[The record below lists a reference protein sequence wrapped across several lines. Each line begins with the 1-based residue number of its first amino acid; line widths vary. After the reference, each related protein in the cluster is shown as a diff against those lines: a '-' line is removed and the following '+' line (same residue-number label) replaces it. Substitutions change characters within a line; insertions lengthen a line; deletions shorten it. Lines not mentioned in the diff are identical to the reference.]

1 MKKFFRGFS
10 WVVLDIVFINVS
22 LILSLILRFGKG
34 WGTYFYVYREL
45 IIYLSGFFLLF
56 AVVFRL
62 YKRIWRYL
70 SISDLFLIAEVVT
83 GGIFST
89 VLCLNL
95 VKGIAFP
102 RTVVALTWFFSLAL
116 VGGSRL
122 VWRLYCERKGVF
134 NKGQERMLIVGAG
147 DAGEVISREI
157 IRRPDLGKLV
167 GFVDDDK
174 EKVGKRIHNVKVL
187 GNVEGIND
195 ILEGER
201 VSTVIIAIP
210 TASGKEIRRIFNNI
224 KNKEVKIE
232 TLPGLYELV
241 DGKVSV
247 SRIRNIRIED
257 LLGRE
262 PVDLN
267 LEEIS
272 GYLKGKRV
280 MVTGGGGSIGGE
292 LARQICRFK
301 PRSLILLDHSENGLF
316 HIDLELERKWSGAGE
331 RVGKRAGVGTG
342 AGAGKGKEAGAD
354 MEVGANR
361 DMELDLELVVADIRD
376 RDKMDKIFKRY
387 RPEVVFHAAAHK
399 HVPMMEYH
407 PDEAVMNNIIGT
419 KNVAE
424 LAEKYGAER
433 VVMIS
438 TDKAINPTSVMGA
451 SKRVA
456 EMVVKDLGS
465 RKAEVEEGMRGEGKN
480 KTKFVAVRFGNVLES
495 NGSVVPMFKQQIAE
509 GGPVTVTDREVKRY
523 FMTLPEASQLVIQ
536 AGALG
541 KGGEVFVL
549 DMGEPV
555 KMLDMAEELIRLSG
569 LEVGEDIEIK
579 IVGLRPGE
587 KMFEEI
593 LTEEERSGV
602 LGDSGHEKIFIA
614 KVEEVDGEKLEK
626 DVRELEEL
634 ARAMDAEGV
643 VKKLQEMLPSYQP
656 NRGMLKDS
664 I

>member
-1 MKKFFRGFS
+1 MKKIFKRFV
-10 WVVLDIVFINVS
+10 WVVLDLA
-22 LILSLILRFGKG
+22 LIDVALIITLVLKYGKDCSP
-34 WGTYFYVYREL
+34 YFYLYRNLFVYL
-45 IIYLSGFFLLF
+45 PLFFYLST
-56 AVVFRL
+56 AIFRL
-62 YKRIWRYL
+62 YKRMWRYL
-70 SISDLFLIAEVVT
+70 SIGDLFLIAEVVT
-83 GGIFST
+83 AGVFAS

-95 VKGIAFP
+95 VEGFFPP
-102 RTVVALTWFFSLAL
+102 RTVIALTWFFSLAL

-122 VWRLYCERKGVF
+122 VWRLYCEKKSDF
-134 NKGQERMLIVGAG
+134 NVAGEKVLIVGAG

-157 IRRPDLGKLV
+157 IKRCDLGILI
-167 GFVDDDK
+167 GFVDDDQ
-174 EKVGKRIHNVKVL
+174 EKIGKRIYNRTVFGSIK
-187 GNVEGIND
+187 EIND
-195 ILEGER
+195 VLEKEQIN
-201 VSTVIIAIP
+201 TVIIAIP
-210 TASGKEIRRIFNNI
+210 TASGKQIKRIVDNI
-224 KNKEVKIE
+224 KNKKVKIK

-272 GYLKGKRV
+272 RYLEGKRV

-292 LARQICRFK
+292 LARQICRFGPK
-301 PRSLILLDHSENGLF
+301 SLILLDHSENGLF
-316 HIDLELERKWSGAGE
+316 HINLELERKWSGVGE
-331 RVGKRAGVGTG
+331 ETG
-342 AGAGKGKEAGAD
+342 AK
-354 MEVGANR
+354 MEIVP
-361 DMELDLELVVADIRD
+361 VVVDIRN
-376 RDKMDKIFKRY
+376 REKINKIFKKY
-387 RPEVVFHAAAHK
+387 EPEVIFHSAAHK

-424 LAEKYGAER
+424 LAERYGAER
-433 VVMIS
+433 VVLIS

-456 EMVVKDLGS
+456 EMVVKYLGS
-465 RKAEVEEGMRGEGKN
+465 RKMEVEERTTESKN

-536 AGALG
+536 AGTLG
-541 KGGEVFVL
+541 IGGEVFVL
-549 DMGEPV
+549 DMGKPIKV
-555 KMLDMAEELIRLSG
+555 LDLAKQMIRLSG
-569 LEVGEDIEIK
+569 LELGEDIEIK

-602 LGDSGHEKIFIA
+602 LGDSGHKKIFIA
-614 KVEEVDGEKLEK
+614 KVEKVDGEKLEK
-626 DVRELEEL
+626 DIEELERL
-634 ARAMDAEGV
+634 ARKMDAEGIV
-643 VKKLQEMLPSYQP
+643 RKLQEMVPSYKP
-656 NRGMLKDS
+656 NRGMMK
-664 I
+664 

>member
-1 MKKFFRGFS
+1 MKNIIRRFS
-10 WVVLDIVFINVS
+10 WIILDIVFINVS

-34 WGTYFYVYREL
+34 WEIYFYVYWES
-45 IIYLSGFFLLF
+45 IVYLSGFFLLF

-70 SISDLFLIAEVVT
+70 SIGDLFLIAEVVT
-83 GGIFST
+83 GGIFVT
-89 VLCLNL
+89 ILCLNW

-122 VWRLYCERKGVF
+122 IWRVYCERKGAL
-134 NKGQERMLIVGAG
+134 NRGQERILIVGAG

-157 IRRPDLGKLV
+157 IRRSDLGKLV

-174 EKVGKRIHNVKVL
+174 EKIGKRIHNRKVF
-187 GNVEGIND
+187 GSVEDIND
-195 ILEGER
+195 ILEKEQIN
-201 VSTVIIAIP
+201 TVIIAIP
-210 TASGKEIRRIFNNI
+210 TASGKEIKRIVDNI
-224 KNKEVKIE
+224 RNKEMKIK

-262 PVDLN
+262 PIDLN

-272 GYLKGKRV
+272 GYLEGKRV
-280 MVTGGGGSIGGE
+280 IVTGGGGSIGGE
-292 LARQICRFK
+292 LARQICRFGPK
-301 PRSLILLDHSENGLF
+301 SLVLLDHSENGLF
-316 HIDLELERKWSGAGE
+316 HINLELEGKW
-331 RVGKRAGVGTG
+331 AGV
-342 AGAGKGKEAGAD
+342 EI
-354 MEVGANR
+354 
-361 DMELDLELVVADIRD
+361 ELVVADIRD
-376 RDKMDKIFKRY
+376 REKMEKIFGKY

-424 LAEKYGAER
+424 LAERYGAER

-465 RKAEVEEGMRGEGKN
+465 KSN
-480 KTKFVAVRFGNVLES
+480 TKFVAVRFGNVLES

-541 KGGEVFVL
+541 RGGEVFVL
-549 DMGEPV
+549 DMGEPIKV
-555 KMLDMAEELIRLSG
+555 LDMAEELIRLSG
-569 LEVGEDIEIK
+569 FEVGEDIEIK
-579 IVGLRPGE
+579 IIGLRPGE
-587 KMFEEI
+587 KLFEEL
-593 LTEEERSGV
+593 LTEEEKSGV
-602 LGDSGHEKIFIA
+602 LGDSGHKKIFIA

-626 DVRELEEL
+626 NVRELEVLAKEL
-634 ARAMDAEGV
+634 DLEGIV
-643 VKKLQEMLPSYQP
+643 RKLQEVLPNYQP
-656 NRGMLKDS
+656 NRDMLK
-664 I
+664 

>member
-1 MKKFFRGFS
+1 MKKIIRRFS
-10 WVVLDIVFINVS
+10 WVVLDVVFINVS
-22 LILSLILRFGKG
+22 LILSLILRFGEG

-45 IIYLSGFFLLF
+45 IIYLTGFFLLF
-56 AVVFRL
+56 AVIFRL
-62 YKRIWRYL
+62 YRRIWRYL
-70 SISDLFLIAEVVT
+70 SIGDLFLIAEVVT

-122 VWRLYCERKGVF
+122 VWRLYCERKGAL
-134 NKGQERMLIVGAG
+134 NRGQERILIVGAG

-157 IRRPDLGKLV
+157 IRRPDLGQLV
-167 GFVDDDK
+167 GFMDDDK
-174 EKVGKRIHNVKVL
+174 EKVGKRIHNRKVL

-195 ILEGER
+195 ILEKEQ

-210 TASGKEIRRIFNNI
+210 TASGKEIKRIVENI
-224 KNKEVKIE
+224 KNKEVNIK

-247 SRIRNIRIED
+247 SRIRSIRIED

-272 GYLKGKRV
+272 GYLQGKRV

-292 LARQICRFK
+292 LARQICRFGPK
-301 PRSLILLDHSENGLF
+301 SLILLDHSENGLF
-316 HIDLELERKWSGAGE
+316 HINLELEGKWT
-331 RVGKRAGVGTG
+331 GVGE
-342 AGAGKGKEAGAD
+342 EAGAD
-354 MEVGANR
+354 MEIVP
-361 DMELDLELVVADIRD
+361 VVADIRD
-376 RDKMDKIFKRY
+376 RDKMDKIFKEY
-387 RPEVVFHAAAHK
+387 KPEVIFHAAAHK

-433 VVMIS
+433 MVMIS

-465 RKAEVEEGMRGEGKN
+465 RKVGAEERIGEGEG

-495 NGSVVPMFKQQIAE
+495 NGSVVPMFKQQIAK

-549 DMGEPV
+549 DMGEPIKV
-555 KMLDMAEELIRLSG
+555 LDLAEELIRLSG
-569 LEVGEDIEIK
+569 FEVGEDIEIK

-587 KMFEEI
+587 KLFEEL
-593 LTEEERSGV
+593 LTEEERSRV

-626 DVRELEEL
+626 DIGELERL
-634 ARAMDAEGV
+634 AKEMDAEGIV
-643 VKKLQEMLPSYQP
+643 RKLQEIVTSYQP
-656 NRGMLKDS
+656 NRRMLK
-664 I
+664 

>member
-1 MKKFFRGFS
+1 MKKILKRFV
-10 WVVLDIVFINVS
+10 WVVLDLTLIDVS
-22 LILSLILRFGKG
+22 LIITLVLKYGKDCSP
-34 WGTYFYVYREL
+34 YFYLYREL
-45 IIYLSGFFLLF
+45 FVYLPLFFHLSAII
-56 AVVFRL
+56 FRL
-62 YKRIWRYL
+62 YRRIWRYL
-70 SISDLFLIAEVVT
+70 SINDLFLITEVVT
-83 GGIFST
+83 AGIFAS

-95 VKGIAFP
+95 VEGFFPP
-102 RTVVALTWFFSLAL
+102 RTVMALTWFFSLAL

-122 VWRLYCERKGVF
+122 VWRLYCERKSGV
-134 NKGQERMLIVGAG
+134 ERGGERVLIVGAG
-147 DAGEVISREI
+147 DAGEVIAREI
-157 IRRPDLGKLV
+157 IKRCDLGTLI
-167 GFVDDDK
+167 GFIDDDK
-174 EKVGKRIHNVKVL
+174 EKIGRRIHNRAVFGRVK
-187 GNVEGIND
+187 EIND
-195 ILEGER
+195 VLEKEQI
-201 VSTVIIAIP
+201 STVIIAIP
-210 TASGKEIRRIFNNI
+210 TASGKQIRRIINNI
-224 KNKEVKIE
+224 KNKKVKIKI
-232 TLPGLYELV
+232 LPRLYELV

-247 SRIRNIRIED
+247 SRIREVRIED

-292 LARQICRFK
+292 LARQICRFGPK
-301 PRSLILLDHSENGLF
+301 RLILLDHSENGLF
-316 HIDLELERKWSGAGE
+316 HINLELERKWSGVE
-331 RVGKRAGVGTG
+331 
-342 AGAGKGKEAGAD
+342 
-354 MEVGANR
+354 ME
-361 DMELDLELVVADIRD
+361 MELVVADIRD
-376 RDKMDKIFKRY
+376 REKMDKIFKKY
-387 RPEVVFHAAAHK
+387 VPEVVFHAAAHK
-399 HVPMMEYH
+399 HVPMMEFH

-424 LAEKYGAER
+424 LAERYGAER

-465 RKAEVEEGMRGEGKN
+465 GN

-541 KGGEVFVL
+541 RGGEVFVL

-555 KMLDMAEELIRLSG
+555 GVLDMAEELIRLSG

-614 KVEEVDGEKLEK
+614 KVEEVEGEKLEK
-626 DVRELEEL
+626 DIKELERL
-634 ARAMDAEGV
+634 AKEMDSEGIV
-643 VKKLQEMLPSYQP
+643 RKLQEIVPSYQP
-656 NRGMLKDS
+656 NRDMLKDS

>member
-1 MKKFFRGFS
+1 MKKIFKRFV
-10 WVVLDIVFINVS
+10 WVVLDLA
-22 LILSLILRFGKG
+22 LIDVALIITLVLKYGKDCSP
-34 WGTYFYVYREL
+34 YFYLYRNLFVYL
-45 IIYLSGFFLLF
+45 PLFFYLST
-56 AVVFRL
+56 AIFRL
-62 YKRIWRYL
+62 YKRMWRYL

-83 GGIFST
+83 AGVFAS

-95 VKGIAFP
+95 VEGFFPP
-102 RTVVALTWFFSLAL
+102 RTVIALTWFFSLAL

-122 VWRLYCERKGVF
+122 VWRLYCEKKSDF
-134 NKGQERMLIVGAG
+134 NVAGEKVLIVGAG

-157 IRRPDLGKLV
+157 IKRCDLGTLI
-167 GFVDDDK
+167 GFVDDDQ
-174 EKVGKRIHNVKVL
+174 EKIGKRIHNRTVFGSIK
-187 GNVEGIND
+187 EIND
-195 ILEGER
+195 VLEKEQIN
-201 VSTVIIAIP
+201 TVIIAIP
-210 TASGKEIRRIFNNI
+210 TASGKQIKRIVDNI
-224 KNKEVKIE
+224 KNKKVKIK

-272 GYLKGKRV
+272 RYLEGKRV

-292 LARQICRFK
+292 LARQICKFGPK
-301 PRSLILLDHSENGLF
+301 SLILLDHSENGLF
-316 HIDLELERKWSGAGE
+316 HINLELERKWSGVGE
-331 RVGKRAGVGTG
+331 ETG
-342 AGAGKGKEAGAD
+342 AK
-354 MEVGANR
+354 MEIVP
-361 DMELDLELVVADIRD
+361 VVVDIRN
-376 RDKMDKIFKRY
+376 REKINKIFKKY
-387 RPEVVFHAAAHK
+387 EPEVIFHSAAHK

-424 LAEKYGAER
+424 LAERYGAER
-433 VVMIS
+433 VVLIS

-456 EMVVKDLGS
+456 EMVVKYLGS
-465 RKAEVEEGMRGEGKN
+465 RKMEVEERTTESKN

-536 AGALG
+536 AGTLG
-541 KGGEVFVL
+541 IGGEVFVL
-549 DMGEPV
+549 DMGKPIKV
-555 KMLDMAEELIRLSG
+555 LDLAKQMIRLSG
-569 LEVGEDIEIK
+569 LELGEDIEIK
-579 IVGLRPGE
+579 IIGLRPGE
-587 KMFEEI
+587 KLFEEL

-602 LGDSGHEKIFIA
+602 LGDSGHKKIFIA
-614 KVEEVDGEKLEK
+614 KVGEVDGEKLEK
-626 DVRELEEL
+626 DIEELERL
-634 ARAMDAEGV
+634 ARKMDAEGIV
-643 VKKLQEMLPSYQP
+643 RKLQEMVPSYKP
-656 NRGMLKDS
+656 NRGMMK
-664 I
+664 

>member
-1 MKKFFRGFS
+1 MKRFFRSFY
-10 WVVLDIVFINVS
+10 WVILDIVFINVS
-22 LILSLILRFGKG
+22 LILSLILRFGEG
-34 WGTYFYVYREL
+34 WGTFSYVYWGS

-56 AVVFRL
+56 AVIFKL
-62 YKRIWRYL
+62 YRRIWRYL
-70 SISDLFLIAEVVT
+70 SIGDLFLIAEIVT
-83 GGIFST
+83 GGIFAT
-89 VLCLNL
+89 VLCLNW
-95 VKGIAFP
+95 VNGVAFP

-122 VWRLYCERKGVF
+122 IWRIYCERKGAL
-134 NKGQERMLIVGAG
+134 NRGQERILIVGAG

-157 IRRPDLGKLV
+157 IRRPDLGELV

-174 EKVGKRIHNVKVL
+174 EKIGKRIHNVKVL
-187 GNVEGIND
+187 GNTEEING
-195 ILEGER
+195 ILEKEQI
-201 VSTVIIAIP
+201 STVIISIP
-210 TASGKEIRRIFNNI
+210 AASGKEIKKIVDNV
-224 KNKEVKIE
+224 KNKEVKIK

-247 SRIRNIRIED
+247 SRIRDIRIED

-272 GYLKGKRV
+272 GYLEGRKV

-292 LARQICRFK
+292 LARQIYRFGPK
-301 PRSLILLDHSENGLF
+301 SLILLDHSENGLF
-316 HIDLELERKWSGAGE
+316 HINLELE
-331 RVGKRAGVGTG
+331 GKLLGV
-342 AGAGKGKEAGAD
+342 EI
-354 MEVGANR
+354 
-361 DMELDLELVVADIRD
+361 ELVVADIRD
-376 RDKMDKIFKRY
+376 RDKMEKIFKKY
-387 RPEVVFHAAAHK
+387 VPEVVFHAAAHK

-407 PDEAVMNNIIGT
+407 PDEAVSNNIIGT

-424 LAEKYGAER
+424 LAGKYGAER

-465 RKAEVEEGMRGEGKN
+465 KSN
-480 KTKFVAVRFGNVLES
+480 TKFVAVRFGNVLES

-549 DMGEPV
+549 DMGEPIKV
-555 KMLDMAEELIRLSG
+555 LDMAEELIRLSG

-593 LTEEERSGV
+593 MTEEERSRV

-614 KVEEVDGEKLEK
+614 KVEEVEGKKLGE
-626 DVRELEEL
+626 DVRELEVL
-634 ARAMDAEGV
+634 AREMDSDGIV
-643 VKKLQEMLPSYQP
+643 RKLQEIVPSYQP
-656 NRGMLKDS
+656 NRDMLK
-664 I
+664 

>member
-1 MKKFFRGFS
+1 
-10 WVVLDIVFINVS
+10 LDIVFINVS
-22 LILSLILRFGKG
+22 LILSLILRFGEG
-34 WGTYFYVYREL
+34 WGAYFYVYREL

-56 AVVFRL
+56 AVIFRL

-70 SISDLFLIAEVVT
+70 SILIAEVVT
-83 GGIFST
+83 GGIFVT

-122 VWRLYCERKGVF
+122 VWRLYCERKGVL
-134 NKGQERMLIVGAG
+134 NRGEERILIVGAG

-157 IRRPDLGKLV
+157 IRRPDLGRLV

-174 EKVGKRIHNVKVL
+174 EKVGKRIHNRKIL
-187 GNVEGIND
+187 GDVEGIND
-195 ILEGER
+195 ILEKEQ

-210 TASGKEIRRIFNNI
+210 TASGKQIRRIVNSI
-224 KNKEVKIE
+224 KNKEVKIKI
-232 TLPGLYELV
+232 LPGLYELV

-272 GYLKGKRV
+272 GYLEGRRV

-292 LARQICRFK
+292 LARQICRFG
-301 PRSLILLDHSENGLF
+301 PRSVILLDHSENGLF
-316 HIDLELERKWSGAGE
+316 HINLELEGRWP
-331 RVGKRAGVGTG
+331 GV
-342 AGAGKGKEAGAD
+342 E
-354 MEVGANR
+354 
-361 DMELDLELVVADIRD
+361 LELVVADIRD
-376 RDKMDKIFKRY
+376 RDKMDKIFGKY

-399 HVPMMEYH
+399 HVPMMEFH

-419 KNVAE
+419 KNVVE

-456 EMVVKDLGS
+456 EMLVKELGS
-465 RKAEVEEGMRGEGKN
+465 RKN
-480 KTKFVAVRFGNVLES
+480 NTKFVAVRFGNVLES

-555 KMLDMAEELIRLSG
+555 KVLDMAKQMIRLSG
-569 LEVGEDIEIK
+569 LELGEDIEIK
-579 IVGLRPGE
+579 IIGLRPGE
-587 KMFEEI
+587 KLFEEL

-614 KVEEVDGEKLEK
+614 KVGEVDREKLERDIK
-626 DVRELEEL
+626 ELERL
-634 ARAMDAEGV
+634 AKEMDSEAIV
-643 VKKLQEMLPSYQP
+643 RKLQEMVPSYRP
-656 NRGMLKDS
+656 NRGMLKGYRLRFPKNRKDKTGRTKGEA
-664 I
+664 

>member
-1 MKKFFRGFS
+1 MKKIIRRFS

-34 WGTYFYVYREL
+34 WEIYFYVYWES
-45 IIYLSGFFLLF
+45 IAYLSGFFLLF

-70 SISDLFLIAEVVT
+70 SIGDLFLIAEVVT
-83 GGIFST
+83 GGIFGT

-95 VKGIAFP
+95 VKSIAFP

-122 VWRLYCERKGVF
+122 VWRLYCERKGAL
-134 NKGQERMLIVGAG
+134 NKGQERILIVGAG

-174 EKVGKRIHNVKVL
+174 EKIGKRIHNRAVFGSVK
-187 GNVEGIND
+187 EIND
-195 ILEGER
+195 ILEKEQIN
-201 VSTVIIAIP
+201 TVIIAIP
-210 TASGKEIRRIFNNI
+210 TASGKEIKRIVDNI
-224 KNKEVKIE
+224 KNKKVKIKI
-232 TLPGLYELV
+232 LPGLYELV

-272 GYLKGKRV
+272 GYLEGKKV

-292 LARQICRFK
+292 LARQICRFGPK
-301 PRSLILLDHSENGLF
+301 SLILLDHSENGLF
-316 HIDLELERKWSGAGE
+316 HINLELEGKWT
-331 RVGKRAGVGTG
+331 GVGE
-342 AGAGKGKEAGAD
+342 EAGAD
-354 MEVGANR
+354 MEIVP
-361 DMELDLELVVADIRD
+361 VVADIRD
-376 RDKMDKIFKRY
+376 RDKMDKIFKEY
-387 RPEVVFHAAAHK
+387 KPEVIFHAAAHK

-424 LAEKYGAER
+424 LAERYGAER
-433 VVMIS
+433 MVMIS

-451 SKRVA
+451 SKQVA

-465 RKAEVEEGMRGEGKN
+465 RKAGIEESKN

-549 DMGEPV
+549 DMGEPIKV
-555 KMLDMAEELIRLSG
+555 LDLAEELIRLSG
-569 LEVGEDIEIK
+569 FEVSEDIEIK

-587 KMFEEI
+587 KLFEEL

-626 DVRELEEL
+626 DIGELERL
-634 ARAMDAEGV
+634 AKEMDAEGIV
-643 VKKLQEMLPSYQP
+643 RKLQEMVPSYQP
-656 NRGMLKDS
+656 NRGMLK
-664 I
+664 

>member
-1 MKKFFRGFS
+1 MKRFFNISF
-10 WVVLDIVFINVS
+10 WTILDLFFINVA
-22 LILSLILRFGKG
+22 LIVSILLRFGKDF
-34 WGTYFYVYREL
+34 WTRFYFYREL
-45 IIYLSGFFLLF
+45 FIYLSLSFLLF
-56 AVVFRL
+56 AVIFKL
-62 YKRIWRYL
+62 YKRIWKYISTSDIVLITETITIGLFVSLFYL
-70 SISDLFLIAEVVT
+70 NI
-83 GGIFST
+83 
-89 VLCLNL
+89 
-95 VKGIAFP
+95 VKGFYLP
-102 RTVVALTWFFSLAL
+102 RTVVVLTWFFSLAF

-122 VWRLYCERKGVF
+122 IWRLYYEKRINFEKREERI
-134 NKGQERMLIVGAG
+134 LIVGAG

-157 IRRPDLGKLV
+157 IRRPDLGELI

-174 EKVGKRIHNVKVL
+174 GKIGKSIHNKKVL
-187 GNVEGIND
+187 DSIQKIDSIINKEKID
-195 ILEGER
+195 
-201 VSTVIIAIP
+201 TVIIAIP
-210 TASGKEIRRIFNNI
+210 SASGKQIRRIIGNI
-224 KNKEVKIE
+224 KRKEVKIKI
-232 TLPGLYELV
+232 LPGLYELM

-247 SRIRNIRIED
+247 SRIREIRIED

-272 GYLKGKRV
+272 GYLEGKRV

-292 LARQICRFK
+292 LARQICRFG

-316 HIDLELERKWSGAGE
+316 HINLELERKWSGVE
-331 RVGKRAGVGTG
+331 I
-342 AGAGKGKEAGAD
+342 
-354 MEVGANR
+354 
-361 DMELDLELVVADIRD
+361 ELVVADIRD
-376 RDKMDKIFKRY
+376 RDKMNKIFKKY

-419 KNVAE
+419 RNVAE
-424 LAEKYGAER
+424 LTERYGAER

-465 RKAEVEEGMRGEGKN
+465 RSKA
-480 KTKFVAVRFGNVLES
+480 KFVAVRFGNVLES

-509 GGPVTVTDREVKRY
+509 GGPVTVTSKDVKRY

-541 KGGEVFVL
+541 RGGEVFVL
-549 DMGEPV
+549 DMGEPIKV
-555 KMLDMAEELIRLSG
+555 LDLAKELIRLSG
-569 LEVGEDIEIK
+569 FEVGEDIEIK

-587 KMFEEI
+587 KLFEEL
-593 LTEEERSGV
+593 LTEEERSRV

-614 KVEEVDGEKLEK
+614 KVEGVDGEKLGEDIK
-626 DVRELEEL
+626 ELERL
-634 ARAMDAEGV
+634 AKEMENEGV
-643 VKKLQEMLPSYQP
+643 VRKLQEIVPSYQP
-656 NRGMLKDS
+656 NRKRLK
-664 I
+664 

>member
-1 MKKFFRGFS
+1 MKRFFRSFF
-10 WVVLDIVFINVS
+10 WVILDIVFINVS
-22 LILSLILRFGKG
+22 LILSLILRFGEG
-34 WGTYFYVYREL
+34 WGTYFYVYQGL
-45 IIYLSGFFLLF
+45 IVYLAGFFLLF
-56 AVVFRL
+56 AVAFRL

-70 SISDLFLIAEVVT
+70 SIGDLFLIAEVVT

-95 VKGIAFP
+95 VKGIVFP

-122 VWRLYCERKGVF
+122 VWRLYHERKGAL
-134 NKGQERMLIVGAG
+134 NKGQERILIVGTG

-167 GFVDDDK
+167 GFMDDDK
-174 EKVGKRIHNVKVL
+174 EKVGKRIHNIKVL
-187 GNVEGIND
+187 GNIEGIND
-195 ILEGER
+195 ILKKEQVG
-201 VSTVIIAIP
+201 TVIIAIP
-210 TASGKEIRRIFNNI
+210 TASGKQIRRIIDNI
-224 KNKEVKIE
+224 KNKEVKIK

-272 GYLKGKRV
+272 GYLEDRRV

-292 LARQICRFK
+292 LARQICRFG

-316 HIDLELERKWSGAGE
+316 HINLELERKWSKAGM
-331 RVGKRAGVGTG
+331 KI
-342 AGAGKGKEAGAD
+342 
-354 MEVGANR
+354 
-361 DMELDLELVVADIRD
+361 ELVVADIRD
-376 RDKMDKIFKRY
+376 RDKMDKIFKKY

-433 VVMIS
+433 AVMIS

-465 RKAEVEEGMRGEGKN
+465 RKAEVEEERMGEREGEGKREGKG

-495 NGSVVPMFKQQIAE
+495 NGSVIPMFKQQIAE

-555 KMLDMAEELIRLSG
+555 KVLDMARELIHLSG

-593 LTEEERSGV
+593 LTEEERSRV

-626 DVRELEEL
+626 DIEELERL
-634 ARAMDAEGV
+634 AKEMDNEGV
-643 VKKLQEMLPSYQP
+643 VRKLQEMVPSYRP
-656 NRGMLKDS
+656 NRGMLKEY
-664 I
+664 

>member
-1 MKKFFRGFS
+1 MKRIFS
-10 WVVLDIVFINVS
+10 INFWTILDLFFINIALAIS
-22 LILSLILRFGKG
+22 ILLRFGEEF
-34 WGTYFYVYREL
+34 WARFYLYQETF
-45 IIYLSGFFLLF
+45 IYLSLSFLLF
-56 AVVFRL
+56 AIIFKL
-62 YKRIWRYL
+62 YKRIWRYISTDDIL
-70 SISDLFLIAEVVT
+70 LIIGIITVSVFISI
-83 GGIFST
+83 
-89 VLCLNL
+89 LCLNIG
-95 VKGIAFP
+95 KGFFLP
-102 RTVVALTWFFSLAL
+102 RTLIALTWFFGLTL
-116 VGGSRL
+116 IGGSRL
-122 VWRLYCERKGVF
+122 LWRVYCEKRFRFKKGE
-134 NKGQERMLIVGAG
+134 ERILIVGAG

-157 IRRPDLGKLV
+157 IRRPDLGELI
-167 GFVDDDK
+167 GFVDDDR
-174 EKVGKRIHNVKVL
+174 EKVGNRIHNKKVL
-187 GNVEGIND
+187 DSIDKINSIIRNEKID
-195 ILEGER
+195 
-201 VSTVIIAIP
+201 TVIIAIP
-210 TASGKEIRRIFNNI
+210 SASGKEIRRIVNNI
-224 KNKEVKIE
+224 KNKEVKIK

-267 LEEIS
+267 LGEIS
-272 GYLKGKRV
+272 GYLEGKRV

-292 LARQICRFK
+292 LARQICRFEPK
-301 PRSLILLDHSENGLF
+301 SLILLDHSENGLF
-316 HIDLELERKWSGAGE
+316 HINFELEKKWSGVE
-331 RVGKRAGVGTG
+331 
-342 AGAGKGKEAGAD
+342 
-354 MEVGANR
+354 MEIG
-361 DMELDLELVVADIRD
+361 LVVADIRD
-376 RDKMDKIFKRY
+376 RDKMDKIFKKY
-387 RPEVVFHAAAHK
+387 VPEVIFHAAAHK

-438 TDKAINPTSVMGA
+438 TDKAINPASVMGA

-456 EMVVKDLGS
+456 EMVVKDLGG
-465 RKAEVEEGMRGEGKN
+465 RN

-555 KMLDMAEELIRLSG
+555 KVLDLARELIRLSG
-569 LEVGEDIEIK
+569 LEVGEDIEVK

-614 KVEEVDGEKLEK
+614 KVGEVDGEKLEK
-626 DVRELEEL
+626 AVRELEGL
-634 ARAMDAEGV
+634 ARAMDAEGIV
-643 VKKLQEMLPSYQP
+643 RKLQEIVPSYKP
-656 NRGMLKDS
+656 NRGMLK
-664 I
+664 

>member
-1 MKKFFRGFS
+1 MKRLFRSFS

-45 IIYLSGFFLLF
+45 IVYLTGFFLLF

-70 SISDLFLIAEVVT
+70 SIGDLFLIAEVVT
-83 GGIFST
+83 GGIFVA
-89 VLCLNL
+89 VLGLNW
-95 VKGIAFP
+95 VKGAAFP

-122 VWRLYCERKGVF
+122 VWRLYCERKGAL
-134 NKGQERMLIVGAG
+134 NRGQERILIVGAG

-157 IRRPDLGKLV
+157 IKRPDLGTLI

-174 EKVGKRIHNVKVL
+174 EKIGKRIHDRKVL

-195 ILEGER
+195 ILEGEQ

-210 TASGKEIRRIFNNI
+210 TASGKQIRRIVNNI
-224 KNKEVKIE
+224 KNKEVRIK
-232 TLPGLYELV
+232 TVPGLYELV

-272 GYLKGKRV
+272 GYLEGRSV

-292 LARQICRFK
+292 LARQICKFR
-301 PRSLILLDHSENGLF
+301 PRSLILLDHGENGLF
-316 HIDLELERKWSGAGE
+316 HINLELKKKWSE
-331 RVGKRAGVGTG
+331 
-342 AGAGKGKEAGAD
+342 
-354 MEVGANR
+354 MEI
-361 DMELDLELVVADIRD
+361 ELELVVADIRD
-376 RDKMDKIFKRY
+376 RDKMDKIFKKY

-399 HVPMMEYH
+399 HVPMMEFH

-424 LAEKYGAER
+424 LADEYGAER

-465 RKAEVEEGMRGEGKN
+465 GN

-555 KMLDMAEELIRLSG
+555 KVLDMAEELIRLSG

-593 LTEEERSGV
+593 MTEEERSGV

-614 KVEEVDGEKLEK
+614 KVEEVEGEKLEK
-626 DVRELEEL
+626 DIEELERL
-634 ARAMDAEGV
+634 AKRIDNEGV
-643 VKKLQEMLPSYQP
+643 VRKLQEMVPSYEP
-656 NRGMLKDS
+656 NRGMLK
-664 I
+664 

>member
-1 MKKFFRGFS
+1 MTFKSGREYMKRIFKRFS
-10 WVVLDIVFINVS
+10 WVVLDIVFINAS
-22 LILSLILRFGKG
+22 LILSLVLRFGKG
-34 WGTYFYVYREL
+34 WEIYFYVYWES
-45 IIYLSGFFLLF
+45 IVYLSGFFLLF

-83 GGIFST
+83 GGILVT
-89 VLCLNL
+89 VLGLNW

-122 VWRLYCERKGVF
+122 VWRLYCEKKSDFKVAGEKV
-134 NKGQERMLIVGAG
+134 LIVGAG

-157 IRRPDLGKLV
+157 IKRCDLGTLI

-174 EKVGKRIHNVKVL
+174 EKIGKRIHGREVL
-187 GNVEGIND
+187 GRVKDIND
-195 ILEGER
+195 VLEKEQIN
-201 VSTVIIAIP
+201 TVIIAIP
-210 TASGKEIRRIFNNI
+210 TASGKQIKRIVSNI
-224 KNKEVKIE
+224 KNKEVKIK

-247 SRIRNIRIED
+247 SRIRDIRIED

-272 GYLKGKRV
+272 GYLEGKKV

-292 LARQICRFK
+292 LARQICRFG

-316 HIDLELERKWSGAGE
+316 HINLELRRKWP
-331 RVGKRAGVGTG
+331 GVGEGEWARTG
-342 AGAGKGKEAGAD
+342 AERGAERGAD
-354 MEVGANR
+354 MEIVS
-361 DMELDLELVVADIRD
+361 VVADIRN
-376 RDKMDKIFKRY
+376 RDKMDKIFGKY

-424 LAEKYGAER
+424 LAEKYGVER
-433 VVMIS
+433 MVMIS

-456 EMVVKDLGS
+456 EMVVRDL
-465 RKAEVEEGMRGEGKN
+465 AN
-480 KTKFVAVRFGNVLES
+480 KSNTKFVAVRFGNVLES

-509 GGPVTVTDREVKRY
+509 GGPVTVTDKEVKRY

-541 KGGEVFVL
+541 TGGEVFVL

-555 KMLDMAEELIRLSG
+555 KVLDMARELIRLSG

-579 IVGLRPGE
+579 IIGLRPGE
-587 KMFEEI
+587 KLFEEL
-593 LTEEERSGV
+593 LTEEERSRV
-602 LGDSGHEKIFIA
+602 LGNSGHEKIFIA
-614 KVEEVDGEKLEK
+614 KVGEVEGEKLEK
-626 DVRELEEL
+626 DIKELERL
-634 ARAMDAEGV
+634 AKEIDAEGV
-643 VKKLQEMLPSYQP
+643 VRKLQEMVPSYEP
-656 NRGMLKDS
+656 NRGMLN
-664 I
+664 

>member
-1 MKKFFRGFS
+1 MGRNDRSLDSCFRRNDRKGIKTLSLKCGKESMKNIFKRFV
-10 WVVLDIVFINVS
+10 WVILDFILIDVS
-22 LILSLILRFGKG
+22 LIITLVLKYGKDCSP
-34 WGTYFYVYREL
+34 YFYLYRCLFVYL
-45 IIYLSGFFLLF
+45 PLFFYLS
-56 AVVFRL
+56 AIIFRL
-62 YKRIWRYL
+62 YRRIWRYL
-70 SISDLFLIAEVVT
+70 SINDLFLIAEVVT
-83 GGIFST
+83 AGIFASI
-89 VLCLNL
+89 LCLNL
-95 VKGIAFP
+95 VEGFFPP
-102 RTVVALTWFFSLAL
+102 RTVMALTWFFSLAL

-122 VWRLYCERKGVF
+122 VWRLYCEKKGGLK
-134 NKGQERMLIVGAG
+134 KGEERILIVGAG

-157 IRRPDLGKLV
+157 IRRPDLGELV

-174 EKVGKRIHNVKVL
+174 EKIGKRIHNVKVL
-187 GNVEGIND
+187 GNIEGIND
-195 ILEGER
+195 ILEKEQ

-210 TASGKEIRRIFNNI
+210 TARGKQIKRIVDNI
-224 KNKEVKIE
+224 KNKEVKIK

-272 GYLKGKRV
+272 GYLKGRRV

-292 LARQICRFK
+292 LARQICRFG

-316 HIDLELERKWSGAGE
+316 HINLELERKW
-331 RVGKRAGVGTG
+331 AGVEMG
-342 AGAGKGKEAGAD
+342 
-354 MEVGANR
+354 M
-361 DMELDLELVVADIRD
+361 ELVVADIRD
-376 RDKMDKIFKRY
+376 REKMDKIFKKY
-387 RPEVVFHAAAHK
+387 VPEVVFHAAAHK
-399 HVPMMEYH
+399 HVPMMEFH

-419 KNVAE
+419 KNVTE
-424 LAEKYGAER
+424 LAEKHGAER

-456 EMVVKDLGS
+456 EMVVKYLG
-465 RKAEVEEGMRGEGKN
+465 N

-495 NGSVVPMFKQQIAE
+495 NGSVIPMFKQQIAE

-555 KMLDMAEELIRLSG
+555 RVLGMAEELIRLSG

-587 KMFEEI
+587 KMFEEMM
-593 LTEEERSGV
+593 TEEERSGV

-626 DVRELEEL
+626 DIKELERL
-634 ARAMDAEGV
+634 AKEMDDEGIV
-643 VKKLQEMLPSYQP
+643 RKLQEMVPSYRP
-656 NRGMLKDS
+656 NRDMMK
-664 I
+664 

>member
-1 MKKFFRGFS
+1 MKKIFKRFA
-10 WVVLDIVFINVS
+10 WVVLDIIFINAS
-22 LILSLILRFGKG
+22 LILSLVLRFGKG
-34 WGTYFYVYREL
+34 WEIYFYVYWES
-45 IIYLSGFFLLF
+45 IVYLSGSFLLF

-70 SISDLFLIAEVVT
+70 SISDLFLIVEVVT
-83 GGIFST
+83 GGILVT
-89 VLCLNL
+89 VLGLNW

-102 RTVVALTWFFSLAL
+102 RTVVALSWFFSLAL

-122 VWRLYCERKGVF
+122 VWRLYCERKGAL
-134 NKGQERMLIVGAG
+134 NRGQERILIVGAG

-157 IRRPDLGKLV
+157 IRRPDLGQLV

-174 EKVGKRIHNVKVL
+174 EKIGKRIHNVKIL
-187 GNVEGIND
+187 GNIEGIND
-195 ILEGER
+195 ILEREQVG
-201 VSTVIIAIP
+201 TIIIAIP
-210 TASGKEIRRIFNNI
+210 TASGKQIKRIVDNI
-224 KNKEVKIE
+224 KNKEVKIK

-267 LEEIS
+267 SEEIS
-272 GYLKGKRV
+272 GYLEGKRV

-292 LARQICRFK
+292 LARQICRFRPK
-301 PRSLILLDHSENGLF
+301 SLILLDHGENGLF
-316 HIDLELERKWSGAGE
+316 HINLELERKWPGAGE
-331 RVGKRAGVGTG
+331 GEGEGKEAGTG
-342 AGAGKGKEAGAD
+342 EEAGAD
-354 MEVGANR
+354 M
-361 DMELDLELVVADIRD
+361 MEIVPVVADIRD
-376 RDKMDKIFKRY
+376 RDKMDKIFKKY

-399 HVPMMEYH
+399 HVPMMEFH

-424 LAEKYGAER
+424 LADKYGTER
-433 VVMIS
+433 AVMIS

-451 SKRVA
+451 SKQVA
-456 EMVVKDLGS
+456 EMVVRDIGS
-465 RKAEVEEGMRGEGKN
+465 RKAGIEESKN

-536 AGALG
+536 AGTLG
-541 KGGEVFVL
+541 TGGEVFVL

-555 KMLDMAEELIRLSG
+555 KVLDMARELIRLSG

-593 LTEEERSGV
+593 LTEKERSRV
-602 LGDSGHEKIFIA
+602 LGDSGHRKIFIA
-614 KVEEVDGEKLEK
+614 ETEEVDGEKLER
-626 DVRELEEL
+626 DVRELERL
-634 ARAMDAEGV
+634 AKEMDNEGV
-643 VKKLQEMLPSYQP
+643 VRKLQEMVPSYQP
-656 NRGMLKDS
+656 NRGMLK
-664 I
+664 

>member
-1 MKKFFRGFS
+1 MPRSDKSGLTMAFKSGRESMKRSFRSFF

-22 LILSLILRFGKG
+22 LILSLILRFGEG

-45 IIYLSGFFLLF
+45 IIYLTGFFLLF
-56 AVVFRL
+56 ALVFKL

-70 SISDLFLIAEVVT
+70 SIGDLFLIAEVVT
-83 GGIFST
+83 GGIFGA
-89 VLCLNL
+89 VLCLNWL
-95 VKGIAFP
+95 KGIAFP
-102 RTVVALTWFFSLAL
+102 RTVVALAWFFSLAL

-122 VWRLYCERKGVF
+122 VWRLYCERKGAL
-134 NKGQERMLIVGAG
+134 NRGQERILIVGAG

-174 EKVGKRIHNVKVL
+174 EKIGKTIHNRKVL

-195 ILEGER
+195 VLEKEQ
-201 VSTVIIAIP
+201 VSTVIIAVP
-210 TASGKEIRRIFNNI
+210 TASGKQIKRIVDNV
-224 KNKEVKIE
+224 KNKELKIK

-262 PVDLN
+262 LVDLN

-292 LARQICRFK
+292 LALQICRFG
-301 PRSLILLDHSENGLF
+301 PSGLILLDHGENGLF
-316 HIDLELERKWSGAGE
+316 HINLELEKKWSGM
-331 RVGKRAGVGTG
+331 K
-342 AGAGKGKEAGAD
+342 
-354 MEVGANR
+354 MEI
-361 DMELDLELVVADIRD
+361 ELVVADIRD
-376 RDKMDKIFKRY
+376 RDKMDKVFKKY

-399 HVPMMEYH
+399 HVPMMEFH

-424 LAEKYGAER
+424 LAVKYGAER

-465 RKAEVEEGMRGEGKN
+465 RKVMEEKRRGEREGKG

-495 NGSVVPMFKQQIAE
+495 NGSVIPMFRQQIAE

-523 FMTLPEASQLVIQ
+523 FMTLPEAGQLVIQ

-555 KMLDMAEELIRLSG
+555 RVLYMAEELIRLSG

-614 KVEEVDGEKLEK
+614 KVEEVDGGKLEMDIKELEKLAKEM
-626 DVRELEEL
+626 DTEGIVR
-634 ARAMDAEGV
+634 
-643 VKKLQEMLPSYQP
+643 KLQEMVPNYKP
-656 NRGMLKDS
+656 NRGMLK
-664 I
+664 